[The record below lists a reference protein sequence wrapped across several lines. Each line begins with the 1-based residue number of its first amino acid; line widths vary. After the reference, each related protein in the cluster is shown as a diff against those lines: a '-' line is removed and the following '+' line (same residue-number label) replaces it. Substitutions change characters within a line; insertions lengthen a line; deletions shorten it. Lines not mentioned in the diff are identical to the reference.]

1 MKYPN
6 LFTSMNIGSVPIK
19 NRAVMTAMC
28 VGLANHDGSVSEPL
42 AAYYEERAKGGAG
55 LIITE
60 CTRINEGD
68 AVSHSSMLSMS
79 HDRYIA
85 PLKDA
90 VDRVHAYG
98 TKLFVQ
104 LFHPGRQNVVMFP
117 ALWRFNERMARIF
130 PRYWDLFFKITGG
143 FDESAMDDPKTV
155 KRMRR

>member
-98 TKLFVQ
+98 TKLFVPSSFIQ
-104 LFHPGRQNVVMFP
+104 AGRMWSCSLRYGV
-117 ALWRFNERMARIF
+117 LTRGWRGSFRGIGISF
-130 PRYWDLFFKITGG
+130 
-143 FDESAMDDPKTV
+143 
-155 KRMRR
+155 